1 MPNSAGGPP
10 AIDTCIFSLP
20 TSTKAARGS
29 STATSLIQALMFF
42 CCPFWCEAPPRAQ
55 PRFEI
60 ANLSNGKR
68 NARQNVQS
76 PAIGANLM
84 AGQPSAPE
92 DHAATLL
99 QAEPR
104 SHDTVFMVRVQRRF
118 RSWGLMVRSRE
129 AASRTMRPQTSLHPS
144 RRAFRAP
151 QDEG

>member
-1 MPNSAGGPP
+1 
-10 AIDTCIFSLP
+10 
-20 TSTKAARGS
+20 
-29 STATSLIQALMFF
+29 
-42 CCPFWCEAPPRAQ
+42 
-55 PRFEI
+55 
-60 ANLSNGKR
+60 
-68 NARQNVQS
+68 
-76 PAIGANLM
+76 M